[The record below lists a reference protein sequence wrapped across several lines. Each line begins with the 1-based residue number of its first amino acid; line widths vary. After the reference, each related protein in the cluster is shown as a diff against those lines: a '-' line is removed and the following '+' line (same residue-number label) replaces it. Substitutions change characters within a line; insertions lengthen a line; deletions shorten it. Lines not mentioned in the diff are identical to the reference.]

1 MSAHT
6 KTHHISKQKTTE
18 QKFFCVIV
26 NLNNSKRSY
35 EIPLSHQKEIQKV
48 LEKYSDDDD
57 TPVAWESL
65 ARERL
70 EKYKKSGL
78 VLRGMR
84 YREGLSQKHLAELS
98 GVTQNEISNIENGK
112 RTVGKK
118 IAEKLAKA
126 LNFDY
131 RMLLE

>member
-1 MSAHT
+1 MSAHMREHLT
-6 KTHHISKQKTTE
+6 DSEDESI
-18 QKFFCVIV
+18 CVI
-26 NLNNSKRSY
+26 LKLPNSKKVSYSIPFSRCKEVEEFLEKQSEEDDDSVRY
-35 EIPLSHQKEIQKV
+35 EILAKERI
-48 LEKYSDDDD
+48 
-57 TPVAWESL
+57 
-65 ARERL
+65 

-84 YREGLSQKHLAELS
+84 YREGFSQKKLAEKS

-131 RMLLE
+131 RMLLI

>member
-6 KTHHISKQKTTE
+6 KERSTNT
-18 QKFFCVIV
+18 QKFFCVVV
-26 NLNNSKRSY
+26 NLHKSKKTY
-35 EIPLSHQKEIQKV
+35 NIPLSHQKELEKI
-48 LEKYSDDDD
+48 LEKYSEDDD
-57 TPVAWESL
+57 TPVAWEVL
-65 ARERL
+65 AKERI
-70 EKYKKSGL
+70 EKYRKSGL

-84 YREGLSQKHLAELS
+84 YREGLSQKHLAKTS
-98 GVTQNEISNIENGK
+98 GITQNEISNIENGK

-118 IAEKLAKA
+118 VAEKLAKA

>member
-6 KTHHISKQKTTE
+6 REQSIDTE
-18 QKFFCVIV
+18 KFFCVVV
-26 NLNNSKRSY
+26 NLSNSKKTY
-35 EIPLSHQKEIQKV
+35 NIPLSHQKELEKV
-48 LEKYSDDDD
+48 LEKYSEDDDD
-57 TPVAWESL
+57 TPVAWEVL
-65 ARERL
+65 AKERIK
-70 EKYKKSGL
+70 KYKKSGL

-84 YREGLSQKHLAELS
+84 YREGLSQKHLAEAS
-98 GVTQNEISNIENGK
+98 GITQNEISNIENGK

-118 IAEKLAKA
+118 VAEKLARV

>member
-1 MSAHT
+1 MLAHMSEHHT
-6 KTHHISKQKTTE
+6 DTK
-18 QKFFCVIV
+18 KFFCVIIKLH
-26 NLNNSKRSY
+26 NKKKSY
-35 EIPLSHQKEIQKV
+35 NIPLSHQKELEKV
-48 LEKYSDDDD
+48 LEEYLEDDD
-57 TPVAWESL
+57 TSVEWEVL
-65 ARERL
+65 AKDRI

-84 YREGLSQKHLAELS
+84 YREGLSQKQLAEAS
-98 GVTQNEISNIENGK
+98 GITQNEISNIENGK

-118 IAEKLAKA
+118 VAEKLAKV

>member
-6 KTHHISKQKTTE
+6 REHSTDT
-18 QKFFCVIV
+18 QKFFSVVV
-26 NLNNSKRSY
+26 NLHNSKRSY
-35 EIPLSHQKEIQKV
+35 NIPLSHQKELEKV
-48 LEKYSDDDD
+48 LEKYSEDDD
-57 TPVAWESL
+57 TPIAWEVL
-65 ARERL
+65 AKERI
-70 EKYKKSGL
+70 EKYRKSGL

-84 YREGLSQKHLAELS
+84 YREGLSQKHLAEAS
-98 GVTQNEISNIENGK
+98 GITQNEISNIENGK

-118 IAEKLAKA
+118 VAEKLAKV

>member
-6 KTHHISKQKTTE
+6 REHRTDK

-26 NLNNSKRSY
+26 NLNNSRKSY
-35 EIPLSHQKEIQKV
+35 NIPLSHQKELEKV
-48 LEKYSDDDD
+48 LEEYSEDGD
-57 TPVAWESL
+57 TPIAWEIL
-65 ARERL
+65 AKDRI

-84 YREGLSQKHLAELS
+84 YREGMSQKNLAEAS
-98 GVTQNEISNIENGK
+98 GITQNEISNIENGK

-118 IAEKLAKA
+118 VAEKLAKV

-131 RMLLE
+131 RILLD

>member
-1 MSAHT
+1 MSAHMREHRT
-6 KTHHISKQKTTE
+6 DT
-18 QKFFCVIV
+18 QKFFRVIV
-26 NLNNSKRSY
+26 NDHKSKKSY
-35 EIPLSHQKEIQKV
+35 NISLAHQKELERV
-48 LEKYSDDDD
+48 LEKYSEDDD
-57 TPVAWESL
+57 TPVAWEVL
-65 ARERL
+65 AKDRI

-84 YREGLSQKHLAELS
+84 YREGLSQKHLAEAS
-98 GVTQNEISNIENGK
+98 GITQNEISNIENGK

-118 IAEKLAKA
+118 VAEKLAKA

>member
-6 KTHHISKQKTTE
+6 REYSTNT
-18 QKFFCVIV
+18 QKFFSVVV
-26 NLNNSKRSY
+26 NLHNSKKSY
-35 EIPLSHQKEIQKV
+35 NIPLSHQKE
-48 LEKYSDDDD
+48 LEKLLKKYSKEDDS
-57 TPVAWESL
+57 PVAWEVL
-65 ARERL
+65 AKERI
-70 EKYKKSGL
+70 EKYRKSGL

-84 YREGLSQKHLAELS
+84 YREGFSQKRLAEAS
-98 GVTQNEISNIENGK
+98 GITQNEISNIENGK

-118 IAEKLAKA
+118 IAEKLAKV

>member
-1 MSAHT
+1 MHN
-6 KTHHISKQKTTE
+6 KKKLE
-18 QKFFCVIV
+18 
-26 NLNNSKRSY
+26 
-35 EIPLSHQKEIQKV
+35 KV
-48 LEKYSDDDD
+48 LEKYSEDDD
-57 TPVAWESL
+57 TPVAWEVL
-65 ARERL
+65 ARERI

-84 YREGLSQKHLAELS
+84 YREGFSQKKLAEAC
-98 GVTQNEISNIENGK
+98 GITQNEISNIKNGK

-118 IAEKLAKA
+118 IAEKLAKV

>member
-1 MSAHT
+1 MSEHMRER
-6 KTHHISKQKTTE
+6 HIDSHKSL
-18 QKFFCVIV
+18 CVI
-26 NLNNSKRSY
+26 LKTPNSKNVSY
-35 EIPLSHQKEIQKV
+35 SIPLSRLEEV
-48 LEKYSDDDD
+48 EDFLEKQCKDDDS
-57 TPVAWESL
+57 PVAWEIL
-65 ARERL
+65 AKERI

-84 YREGLSQKHLAELS
+84 HREDLSQKKLAEKS

-118 IAEKLAKA
+118 IAEKLAKV

-131 RMLLE
+131 RLLLDD

>member
-6 KTHHISKQKTTE
+6 KEHRTDT

-26 NLNNSKRSY
+26 NLQGSKKSY
-35 EIPLSHQKEIQKV
+35 NIPLSHQKELEKV
-48 LEKYSDDDD
+48 LEKYSEDDD
-57 TPVAWESL
+57 TSVAWEVL
-65 ARERL
+65 AKERI

-84 YREGLSQKHLAELS
+84 YREGLSQKHLAGIS
-98 GVTQNEISNIENGK
+98 GITQNEISNIENGK

-118 IAEKLAKA
+118 VAEKLAKV

>member
-1 MSAHT
+1 MSGHMRE
-6 KTHHISKQKTTE
+6 HHIDT
-18 QKFFCVIV
+18 QKFFCVIIK
-26 NLNNSKRSY
+26 LNNSKKSY
-35 EIPLSHQKEIQKV
+35 NIPLSHQKDLENV
-48 LEKYSDDDD
+48 LEKYSEDDD
-57 TPVAWESL
+57 TPVAWEIL
-65 ARERL
+65 AKDRI

-84 YREGLSQKHLAELS
+84 YREGLSQKQLAEAS
-98 GVTQNEISNIENGK
+98 GITQNEISNVENGK

-118 IAEKLAKA
+118 VAEKLAKV

>member
-6 KTHHISKQKTTE
+6 REHSTDTQN
-18 QKFFCVIV
+18 FFCVVV
-26 NLNNSKRSY
+26 NLQNSKKSY
-35 EIPLSHQKEIQKV
+35 NIPLSHQKELEKF
-48 LEKYSDDDD
+48 LEKYSEDDD
-57 TPVAWESL
+57 TPVAWEIL
-65 ARERL
+65 AKERT

-84 YREGLSQKHLAELS
+84 YREGLSQKSLAEAS
-98 GVTQNEISNIENGK
+98 GITQNEISNIENGK

-118 IAEKLAKA
+118 VAGKLAKA

-131 RMLLE
+131 RMLLG

>member
-1 MSAHT
+1 MSGHMRERHT
-6 KTHHISKQKTTE
+6 DSHESL
-18 QKFFCVIV
+18 CVI
-26 NLNNSKRSY
+26 LKTPNSKKVLYS
-35 EIPLSHQKEIQKV
+35 IPLSR
-48 LEKYSDDDD
+48 LEEVEAFLEQQCKDDDL
-57 TPVAWESL
+57 PVVWEIL
-65 ARERL
+65 AKERI

-84 YREGLSQKHLAELS
+84 YREELSQKKLAEKS

-118 IAEKLAKA
+118 IAEKLAKV

-131 RMLLE
+131 HLLLCD

>member
-6 KTHHISKQKTTE
+6 KQHRIDTQN
-18 QKFFCVIV
+18 FFCVIV
-26 NLNNSKRSY
+26 NLHNTKKTYN
-35 EIPLSHQKEIQKV
+35 IPLSHQKELESV
-48 LEKYSDDDD
+48 LEKYLENDDA
-57 TPVAWESL
+57 PVAWEVL
-65 ARERL
+65 AKYRI
-70 EKYKKSGL
+70 EKYKKAGL

-84 YREGLSQKHLAELS
+84 YREGLSQKNLAETCGL
-98 GVTQNEISNIENGK
+98 TQNEISNIENGK

-118 IAEKLAKA
+118 VAQKLAKV

>member
-6 KTHHISKQKTTE
+6 REHHTDT
-18 QKFFCVIV
+18 QKFFCVTIK
-26 NLNNSKRSY
+26 LNNSKKSY
-35 EIPLSHQKEIQKV
+35 NIPLSHQKELEKV
-48 LEKYSDDDD
+48 LEEYSDDGD
-57 TPVAWESL
+57 TPVAWEVL
-65 ARERL
+65 AKERI

-84 YREGLSQKHLAELS
+84 YREGLSQKQLAEAS
-98 GVTQNEISNIENGK
+98 GITQNEISNIENGK
-112 RTVGKK
+112 RTVGNKV
-118 IAEKLAKA
+118 AEKLAKV

>member
-6 KTHHISKQKTTE
+6 KEHRTDT
-18 QKFFCVIV
+18 QKFFCVVV
-26 NLNNSKRSY
+26 NLRNSKKSY
-35 EIPLSHQKEIQKV
+35 DIPLSHQKELEKI
-48 LEKYSDDDD
+48 LEKYSEDDD
-57 TPVAWESL
+57 TPVAWEVL
-65 ARERL
+65 AKERI
-70 EKYKKSGL
+70 EKYRKSGL

-84 YREGLSQKHLAELS
+84 YREGLSQKHLAEIS
-98 GVTQNEISNIENGK
+98 GITQNEISNIENGK

-118 IAEKLAKA
+118 VAEKLAKV

>member
-1 MSAHT
+1 MSAHMREHRT
-6 KTHHISKQKTTE
+6 DTQKN
-18 QKFFCVIV
+18 FCVIIK
-26 NLNNSKRSY
+26 LHNSKTTYS
-35 EIPLSHQKEIQKV
+35 IPLSHQKELEKV
-48 LEKYSDDDD
+48 LEKYLEDDD
-57 TPVAWESL
+57 TPVAWEVL
-65 ARERL
+65 ARDRI

-84 YREGLSQKHLAELS
+84 YREGFSQKQLAEAS
-98 GVTQNEISNIENGK
+98 GITQNEISNIENGK

-118 IAEKLAKA
+118 VAEKMAKV

>member
-6 KTHHISKQKTTE
+6 REHLIDT

-26 NLNNSKRSY
+26 NLHKSKKSY
-35 EIPLSHQKEIQKV
+35 NIPLSHQKELEKV
-48 LEKYSDDDD
+48 LENYSEKDDN
-57 TPVAWESL
+57 TPVAWEVL
-65 ARERL
+65 AKDRI

-84 YREGLSQKHLAELS
+84 YREGLSQKHLAEAS
-98 GVTQNEISNIENGK
+98 GITQNEISNIENGK

-118 IAEKLAKA
+118 VAEKLAKV

>member
-1 MSAHT
+1 MSAHMKERRINT
-6 KTHHISKQKTTE
+6 QKR
-18 QKFFCVIV
+18 FCVVV
-26 NLNNSKRSY
+26 NFRNSKKSY
-35 EIPLSHQKEIQKV
+35 NISLSHQKELERL
-48 LEKYSDDDD
+48 LEKYSEDDDS
-57 TPVAWESL
+57 PVAWEIL
-65 ARERL
+65 AKERI

-84 YREGLSQKHLAELS
+84 YREGMSQKQLEEAT
-98 GVTQNEISNIENGK
+98 GITQNEISNIENGK

-118 IAEKLAKA
+118 NAEKLAKA

>member
-1 MSAHT
+1 MSAHMRE
-6 KTHHISKQKTTE
+6 HHIDT
-18 QKFFCVIV
+18 QKFFCVTIK
-26 NLNNSKRSY
+26 LSNSKKTY
-35 EIPLSHQKEIQKV
+35 NIPLSHQKDLEKV
-48 LEKYSDDDD
+48 LEKYLEDDD
-57 TPVAWESL
+57 TPVAWEVL
-65 ARERL
+65 AKDRI

-84 YREGLSQKHLAELS
+84 YREGLSQKQLAEAS
-98 GVTQNEISNIENGK
+98 DITQNEISNIENGR

-118 IAEKLAKA
+118 VAEKLAKV